1 MESFTTKVEKV
12 DGTLVQDAVPEDWTE
27 YKFDLPA
34 GATYFAIHHN
44 SYDTVALFI
53 DDVTYESAPTQ
64 PKDLAIDH
72 YRVYCN
78 GTLLST
84 EPVKETTFVHRP
96 FGEDA
101 ADGDYDFEYMV
112 VPVYNHGAVAPSNA
126 VSIHIAYTG
135 LSEISASDIDA
146 DSVVYNLSGMR
157 VAKDKVSTGV
167 YIIVKG
173 SEARKVMVK

>member
-1 MESFTTKVEKV
+1 
-12 DGTLVQDAVPEDWTE
+12 
-27 YKFDLPA
+27 
-34 GATYFAIHHN
+34 
-44 SYDTVALFI
+44 
-53 DDVTYESAPTQ
+53 
-64 PKDLAIDH
+64 
-72 YRVYCN
+72 
-78 GTLLST
+78 
-84 EPVKETTFVHRP
+84 
-96 FGEDA
+96 
-101 ADGDYDFEYMV
+101 MV